1 MLFLGDLRWPKAERS
16 RATHQQPAIQWP
28 AQLLR
33 LLACLLMLSS
43 LCCFNISRSLASLHA
58 RGAFDTED
66 CCRGYGRQA
75 HNTAEIPT
83 NKHRKEKNTQYKS
96 GRRRRDAWRRTHL
109 PTDSLSRY
117 AACRIGQSATCSPAA
132 PSPSPTSASEPAEP
146 CRRTPSLLCLR
157 PLRCT
162 CRSRPSCNW
171 S

>member
-1 MLFLGDLRWPKAERS
+1 
-16 RATHQQPAIQWP
+16 
-28 AQLLR
+28 
-33 LLACLLMLSS
+33 MLSS

-109 PTDSLSRY
+109 PTDSLSIRSMSYWTERY
-117 AACRIGQSATCSPAA
+117 LLTGSPFSITDFSFGAGGTLPTHAFTALPPTLTVHVPQSPFLQLVLTLIPSFLHAAIMELPAA
-132 PSPSPTSASEPAEP
+132 T
-146 CRRTPSLLCLR
+146 
-157 PLRCT
+157 
-162 CRSRPSCNW
+162 
-171 S
+171 